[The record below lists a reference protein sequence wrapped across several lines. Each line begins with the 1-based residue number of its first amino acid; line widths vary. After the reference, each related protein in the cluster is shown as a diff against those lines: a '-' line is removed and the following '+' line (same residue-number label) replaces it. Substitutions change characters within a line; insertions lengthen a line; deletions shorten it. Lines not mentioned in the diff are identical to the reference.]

1 MNIWI
6 INPFDELP
14 GDTDVRLRYWSIC
27 DTLAEMGH
35 DVTWWSSDFS
45 HRHKQRRN
53 SELFNRDK
61 GDKEDIIIGDSA
73 ESKLHD
79 PKSKNLSHSSPSS
92 LLKFTIRLVPTCPYK
107 RNVSLQRIRNHRH
120 FRWHFQN
127 MAMEE
132 IKSGKI
138 PAPDRMV
145 VSLPPLGSADA
156 AFAIRERFGG
166 EVILDIMDAWP
177 ETFYRVLPGFVPTG
191 IKEFLFI
198 PFLKTAERACQEADR
213 ISAVAQVYANLA
225 KKRAPKKP
233 VHLCYHGIDLE
244 ESGLLQARFNPDEST
259 TGPEGPTLDSPI
271 KIAYIGALE
280 RSYDLKTAI
289 RAVQQ
294 LNQDG
299 YQACPA
305 KPGEAR
311 VELHIAGA
319 GTYEDALKAYN
330 LSLSSPGRSANP
342 SQPGATGGDQS
353 GDANGDKTLVTFHG
367 NLNRSDLRTFL
378 ASCHLGLIPMKQ
390 DSFVGMPYKV
400 ADYCAAGLP
409 VISSLDGECRRLLD
423 TKKAGSFY
431 EPGSVNSLIE
441 AIRPYL
447 DDVEL
452 LNDNSANAR
461 SIAVDL
467 FDRKKSYREL
477 GAFIEGN

>member
-45 HRHKQRRN
+45 HRHKQKRT
-53 SELFNRDK
+53 RDD
-61 GDKEDIIIGDSA
+61 G
-73 ESKLHD
+73 HVQ
-79 PKSKNLSHSSPSS
+79 
-92 LLKFTIRLVPTCPYK
+92 KFTIRLVPTCPYK
-107 RNVSLQRIRNHRH
+107 RNVSLQRVRNHRH

-145 VSLPPLGSADA
+145 VSIPPLGSADA

-177 ETFYRVLPGFVPTG
+177 ETFYRVLPGFFPTG
-191 IKEFLFI
+191 IKEFLFS
-198 PFLKTAERACQEADR
+198 PFLKTAERACQGADR
-213 ISAVAQVYANLA
+213 ISAVAQVYVDLA
-225 KKRAPKKP
+225 KKRAPGKP

-244 ESGLLQARFNPDEST
+244 ESGLQARFNPDESS
-259 TGPEGPTLDSPI
+259 TGPKGPTPDSPL

-289 RAVQQ
+289 RAVHQ
-294 LNQDG
+294 LNKEG
-299 YQACPA
+299 HP
-305 KPGEAR
+305 

-319 GTYEDALKAYN
+319 GTMEASLREFASS
-330 LSLSSPGRSANP
+330 LIPRLSSLVHSP
-342 SQPGATGGDQS
+342 SS
-353 GDANGDKTLVTFHG
+353 LVTFHG

-409 VISSLDGECRRLLD
+409 VISSLDGECRQLLD
-423 TKKAGSFY
+423 TKNAGSFY
-431 EPGSVNSLIE
+431 EPGSVESLIE

-452 LNDNSANAR
+452 LNDNSGNAR

-467 FDRKKSYREL
+467 FDRKKSYQEL
-477 GAFIEGN
+477 GEFIVGD